1 MFAGARPFPSA
12 PPSLARG
19 GTRPSRATPGNA
31 PLLRAAAM
39 AAAGL
44 GVFFVLILL
53 LLPPPPLRAEEP
65 AAEPADTHDAAQAR
79 ARSVPA
85 PVTDVAKL
93 CVCDLLVAQCDINCC
108 CDPDCNAED
117 FSLFTTCSVPVVT
130 GDSQLCSQKAA
141 VYSLD
146 VEANPPERIFKLIDQ
161 VNPSIFC
168 IHATNYKQAMYLK
181 SPEIPT
187 PENFDQLLD
196 KFGGATFSA
205 EPDSW
210 NLDTD
215 AQNPPDANETY
226 RYEYGVPVQTEDA
239 FLRLP
244 SPVVS
249 SWCSDVNPAGFL
261 VNQATKCI
269 RSVSVEKC
277 DSIQALSM
285 LFYINSSILAV
296 PKSSQ
301 MVNITVQSIVVQS
314 QNGMR
319 TLLNSSD
326 VLRLPM
332 VLDGLCINA
341 VLGVN
346 YHITHTDT
354 GEIIEAAAAFVLGAI
369 SKEAFSIEQSFEISF
384 TQENTQPVPLS
395 GNPGYVV
402 GLPVRA
408 GFWPQGSGIIQS
420 SNKHSQLTILQST
433 STQDCLAAQGA
444 RAPVLFGYNMIS
456 GCKLRITAAMKCQP
470 LAQTLLDVLKG
481 QSFPEYVASFGN
493 SQAQDVL
500 DWVPITQ
507 LHISEQSSCQ
517 IPVSLGIEVKWT
529 KYGSLVNPQAR
540 IVNVTATITTTT
552 LKQLPSGRERI
563 IPITS
568 SVVFTDISSPAE
580 PGYKAW
586 PTINIKLPFDFF
598 YPFV

>member
-1 MFAGARPFPSA
+1 
-12 PPSLARG
+12 
-19 GTRPSRATPGNA
+19 
-31 PLLRAAAM
+31 M
-39 AAAGL
+39 AAPGL
-44 GVFFVLILL
+44 GVFFVLILLL

-79 ARSVPA
+79 ARIVPA

-108 CDPDCNAED
+108 CDPDCSAED

-168 IHATNYKQAMYLK
+168 IHATNYEQAVYLK

-249 SWCSDVNPAGFL
+249 SWCSDANPAGFL

-301 MVNITVQSIVVQS
+301 MVNITVQSIVVQG

-369 SKEAFSIEQSFEISF
+369 SKEALSIEQSFEISF

-408 GFWPQGSGIIQS
+408 GFRPQGSGIIQS

>member
-1 MFAGARPFPSA
+1 
-12 PPSLARG
+12 
-19 GTRPSRATPGNA
+19 
-31 PLLRAAAM
+31 
-39 AAAGL
+39 
-44 GVFFVLILL
+44 
-53 LLPPPPLRAEEP
+53 
-65 AAEPADTHDAAQAR
+65 PADTGGAAQKR
-79 ARSVPA
+79 ASGAPA
-85 PVTDVAKL
+85 PVTDVARL
-93 CVCDLLVAQCDINCC
+93 CVCDLLVARCDANCC
-108 CDPDCNAED
+108 CDPDCSPEE
-117 FSLFTTCSVPVVT
+117 FSLFTSCSVPVVV
-130 GDSQLCSQKAA
+130 GDSHLCRQKAA

-146 VEANPPERIFKLIDQ
+146 VEANPPERIFQLIDQ

-168 IHATNYKQAMYLK
+168 IHATNYKQALHLRP
-181 SPEIPT
+181 PEMPT
-187 PENFDQLLD
+187 PENFDRLLD
-196 KFGGATFSA
+196 EFGSAAFSA
-205 EPDSW
+205 EPEGW
-210 NLDTD
+210 GVATE
-215 AQNPPDANETY
+215 APGPPDANETRSY
-226 RYEYGVPVQTEDA
+226 QYGAPIQTEDA

-249 SWCSDVNPAGFL
+249 SWCSDANPAGFL

-277 DSIQALSM
+277 DSIQGLSM

-301 MVNITVQSIVVQS
+301 MVNVTVQSIVVQS
-314 QNGMR
+314 LDGTR
-319 TLLNSSD
+319 TLLEGAD
-326 VLRLPM
+326 GLRLPLA
-332 VLDGLCINA
+332 LDELCLNI
-341 VLGVN
+341 VLGVS
-346 YHITHTDT
+346 YHITYTDT
-354 GEIIEAAAAFVLGAI
+354 GAIIEAAAAFVLGAI
-369 SKEAFSIEQSFEISF
+369 SKEALSVQQSFQISF
-384 TQENTQPVPLS
+384 TQANTKPVPLS

-408 GFWPQGSGIIQS
+408 GFRPQGYPFLAGLLT
-420 SNKHSQLTILQST
+420 NRHSQLTILQST
-433 STQDCLAAQGA
+433 PSQDCLAAQGA
-444 RAPVLFGYNMIS
+444 RAPVRFGYNMIS

-500 DWVPITQ
+500 DWVPITH
-507 LHISEQSSCQ
+507 LHISEQRLSNTLQSSCQ

-540 IVNVTATITTTT
+540 IVNVTATLSSTT

-563 IPITS
+563 IPVTS
-568 SVVFTDISSPAE
+568 SVVFTDISAPAE

>member
-1 MFAGARPFPSA
+1 
-12 PPSLARG
+12 
-19 GTRPSRATPGNA
+19 PG
-31 PLLRAAAM
+31 
-39 AAAGL
+39 
-44 GVFFVLILL
+44 
-53 LLPPPPLRAEEP
+53 
-65 AAEPADTHDAAQAR
+65 DTHDAAR
-79 ARSVPA
+79 VRSAPA
-85 PVTDVAKL
+85 PVTDVARL
-93 CVCDLLVAQCDINCC
+93 CVCDLLVAQCDVNCC
-108 CDPDCNAED
+108 CDPDCSAED
-117 FSLFTTCSVPVVT
+117 FSLFTTCSIPVVT

-168 IHATNYKQAMYLK
+168 IHATNYKQALYLK
-181 SPEIPT
+181 TPEIPT
-187 PENFDQLLD
+187 PENFDQLLE
-196 KFGGATFSA
+196 KFGGASFRA

-210 NLDTD
+210 DLDTD
-215 AQNPPDANETY
+215 AQNAPETNETS
-226 RYEYGVPVQTEDA
+226 RYEYGAPVQTEDA

-249 SWCSDVNPAGFL
+249 SWCSDANPAGFL

-301 MVNITVQSIVVQS
+301 MVNITVQSIVVQAV
-314 QNGMR
+314 NGMR
-319 TLLNSSD
+319 TLLSSSD

-332 VLDGLCINA
+332 VLDELCINA

-369 SKEAFSIEQSFEISF
+369 SKEALSIEQSFEISF

-408 GFWPQGSGIIQS
+408 GFQPQGYPFPAAFLFAALS

-507 LHISEQSSCQ
+507 LHISEQMISYTLQSSCQ

-580 PGYKAW
+580 PSYKAW

>member
-1 MFAGARPFPSA
+1 MPHRARRSA
-12 PPSLARG
+12 E
-19 GTRPSRATPGNA
+19 
-31 PLLRAAAM
+31 
-39 AAAGL
+39 
-44 GVFFVLILL
+44 VFGRCSEAS
-53 LLPPPPLRAEEP
+53 PLRFLIP
-65 AAEPADTHDAAQAR
+65 LSAAVAR
-79 ARSVPA
+79 
-85 PVTDVAKL
+85 L
-93 CVCDLLVAQCDINCC
+93 CVCDLLVAQCDTNCC
-108 CDPDCNAED
+108 CDPDCSAQD
-117 FSLFTTCSVPVVT
+117 FSLFTTCSVPVVV

-168 IHATNYKQAMYLK
+168 IHAANYKQALYLK

-187 PENFDQLLD
+187 AENFDQLLD

-215 AQNPPDANETY
+215 AQNSPEANETS

-249 SWCSDVNPAGFL
+249 SWCSDANPAGFL

-314 QNGMR
+314 LNGMR
-319 TLLNSSD
+319 TFLSSSE

-332 VLDGLCINA
+332 VLDEVCINA

-354 GEIIEAAAAFVLGAI
+354 GEIIEASAAFVLGAI
-369 SKEAFSIEQSFEISF
+369 SREALSIEQSFEISF

-408 GFWPQGSGIIQS
+408 GFQPQGSGIIQS
-420 SNKHSQLTILQST
+420 SNKHSQLTILHST

-580 PGYKAW
+580 PSYKAW

>member
-1 MFAGARPFPSA
+1 
-12 PPSLARG
+12 
-19 GTRPSRATPGNA
+19 
-31 PLLRAAAM
+31 
-39 AAAGL
+39 
-44 GVFFVLILL
+44 
-53 LLPPPPLRAEEP
+53 
-65 AAEPADTHDAAQAR
+65 PADTRDAAQAR
-79 ARSVPA
+79 VRSPPA
-85 PVTDVAKL
+85 PVTDVARL

-108 CDPDCNAED
+108 CDPDCSAED
-117 FSLFTTCSVPVVT
+117 FSLFTTCSVPVVI

-168 IHATNYKQAMYLK
+168 IHATNYKQALYLK

-215 AQNPPDANETY
+215 AQNPPEANETS

-249 SWCSDVNPAGFL
+249 SWCSDANPAGFL

-314 QNGMR
+314 LNGMR
-319 TLLNSSD
+319 TLLSSSD
-326 VLRLPM
+326 VLRLPT
-332 VLDGLCINA
+332 VSDELCINA

-369 SKEAFSIEQSFEISF
+369 SREALSIEQSFKISF

-408 GFWPQGSGIIQS
+408 GFQPQGYPFPAAFSFNFPQLCVTSGIIQS
-420 SNKHSQLTILQST
+420 SNKHSQLTILHST

-444 RAPVLFGYNMIS
+444 RAPVLFGYNMVS

-507 LHISEQSSCQ
+507 LHISEQMFSHTLQSSCQ

-580 PGYKAW
+580 PSYKAW

>member
-1 MFAGARPFPSA
+1 
-12 PPSLARG
+12 
-19 GTRPSRATPGNA
+19 
-31 PLLRAAAM
+31 
-39 AAAGL
+39 
-44 GVFFVLILL
+44 
-53 LLPPPPLRAEEP
+53 
-65 AAEPADTHDAAQAR
+65 PADIRDAAQAPV
-79 ARSVPA
+79 RSAPA
-85 PVTDVAKL
+85 PVTDVARL
-93 CVCDLLVAQCDINCC
+93 CVCDLLVAQCDVNCC
-108 CDPDCNAED
+108 CDPDCSAED
-117 FSLFTTCSVPVVT
+117 FSLFTTCSVPVVR

-146 VEANPPERIFKLIDQ
+146 VEANPPERIFQLIDQ

-168 IHATNYKQAMYLK
+168 IHATNYKEALYLK

-196 KFGGATFSA
+196 QFGGAAFSA
-205 EPDSW
+205 EPESW

-215 AQNPPDANETY
+215 DQNPPDANETS
-226 RYEYGVPVQTEDA
+226 RYEFGVPVQTEDA

-249 SWCSDVNPAGFL
+249 SWCSDANPAGFL

-285 LFYINSSILAV
+285 LFYINSSILAAV
-296 PKSSQ
+296 FQ
-301 MVNITVQSIVVQS
+301 VDITVQSIIVQS
-314 QNGMR
+314 LDGMR
-319 TLLNSSD
+319 TLLSSGD

-332 VLDGLCINA
+332 VLDEVCINA

-369 SKEAFSIEQSFEISF
+369 SKETLSIEQSFEISF

-408 GFWPQGSGIIQS
+408 GFQPQGYPFPAAFL
-420 SNKHSQLTILQST
+420 SNKHSQLTILHST

-507 LHISEQSSCQ
+507 LHISEQLVSHTLQSSCQ

-540 IVNVTATITTTT
+540 IVNVTATITSTT

-580 PGYKAW
+580 PSYKAW
-586 PTINIKLPFDFF
+586 PTIDIKLPFDFF

>member
-1 MFAGARPFPSA
+1 
-12 PPSLARG
+12 
-19 GTRPSRATPGNA
+19 
-31 PLLRAAAM
+31 
-39 AAAGL
+39 
-44 GVFFVLILL
+44 
-53 LLPPPPLRAEEP
+53 
-65 AAEPADTHDAAQAR
+65 PADTSDAAQAR
-79 ARSVPA
+79 ARSAPA

-93 CVCDLLVAQCDINCC
+93 CVCDLLVAQCDVNCC
-108 CDPDCNAED
+108 CDPDCSAED

-130 GDSQLCSQKAA
+130 GDSQLCRQKAA

-168 IHATNYKQAMYLK
+168 IHATNYKQALYLK

-187 PENFDQLLD
+187 PENFDRLLD

-205 EPDSW
+205 QPDSW
-210 NLDTD
+210 NLDMD

-249 SWCSDVNPAGFL
+249 SWCSDANPAGFL

-277 DSIQALSM
+277 DSIRALSM

-314 QNGMR
+314 LNGMR

-369 SKEAFSIEQSFEISF
+369 SKEALSIEQSFEISF

-408 GFWPQGSGIIQS
+408 GFRPQGYPFPAGFF

-507 LHISEQSSCQ
+507 LHISEQMISNTLQSSCQ

-552 LKQLPSGRERI
+552 LKQLPPRRERI

-580 PGYKAW
+580 PSYKAW
-586 PTINIKLPFDFF
+586 PSINIKLPFDFF

>member
-1 MFAGARPFPSA
+1 
-12 PPSLARG
+12 
-19 GTRPSRATPGNA
+19 
-31 PLLRAAAM
+31 
-39 AAAGL
+39 
-44 GVFFVLILL
+44 
-53 LLPPPPLRAEEP
+53 
-65 AAEPADTHDAAQAR
+65 PADTPDTAQAR
-79 ARSVPA
+79 ARSAPA

-93 CVCDLLVAQCDINCC
+93 CVCDLLVAQCDVNCC
-108 CDPDCNAED
+108 CDPDCSADD

-130 GDSQLCSQKAA
+130 GDSQLCRQKAA

-168 IHATNYKQAMYLK
+168 IHATNYKQALYLK

-187 PENFDQLLD
+187 PENFDRLLD
-196 KFGGATFSA
+196 EFGGATFSA

-249 SWCSDVNPAGFL
+249 SWCSDANPAGFL

-314 QNGMR
+314 LNGMR

-354 GEIIEAAAAFVLGAI
+354 GEIIEAAAAFVLGPI
-369 SKEAFSIEQSFEISF
+369 SKEALSIEQSFEISF

-408 GFWPQGSGIIQS
+408 GFRPQAYPFPAGFLFAALALS
-420 SNKHSQLTILQST
+420 SNKHGQLTILQST

-456 GCKLRITAAMKCQP
+456 GCKLRITAATKCQP

-507 LHISEQSSCQ
+507 LHISEQMISNTLQSSCQ

-580 PGYKAW
+580 PSYKAW

>member
-1 MFAGARPFPSA
+1 PPETSA
-12 PPSLARG
+12 AVLAR
-19 GTRPSRATPGNA
+19 TRRG
-31 PLLRAAAM
+31 
-39 AAAGL
+39 
-44 GVFFVLILL
+44 
-53 LLPPPPLRAEEP
+53 
-65 AAEPADTHDAAQAR
+65 
-79 ARSVPA
+79 PA

-93 CVCDLLVAQCDINCC
+93 CVCDLLVAQCDVNCC
-108 CDPDCNAED
+108 CDPDCSAAD

-130 GDSQLCSQKAA
+130 GDSHLCSQKAA
-141 VYSLD
+141 IYSLD
-146 VEANPPERIFKLIDQ
+146 VEANPPERVFKLIDQ

-168 IHATNYKQAMYLK
+168 IHATNYEQALTFS

-187 PENFDQLLD
+187 SENFDQLL
-196 KFGGATFSA
+196 KQFGSGAFSA
-205 EPDSW
+205 EPERWDMNADDQ
-210 NLDTD
+210 NLS
-215 AQNPPDANETY
+215 DANETY
-226 RYEYGVPVQTEDA
+226 RYQYGVPVQTVDA

-249 SWCSDVNPAGFL
+249 SWCSDGNPAGFL

-277 DSIQALSM
+277 NDIQAVSM

-301 MVNITVQSIVVQS
+301 MVNISVQSIVIQS
-314 QNGMR
+314 LNGMR
-319 TLLNSSD
+319 TLLNDSD

-332 VLDGLCINA
+332 ILDGLCINV
-341 VLGVN
+341 VLRVS
-346 YHITHTDT
+346 YHITYTDA

-369 SKEAFSIEQSFEISF
+369 NKEALSIEQSFEISF
-384 TQENTQPVPLS
+384 TQVNTTPVPLS

-408 GFWPQGSGIIQS
+408 GFRPQGYPFPVEIMSAALLLNT
-420 SNKHSQLTILQST
+420 NKYSQLTILQST
-433 STQDCLAAQGA
+433 ASQDCLAAQGA

-456 GCKLRITAAMKCQP
+456 GCKLRITAALKCQP
-470 LAQTLLDVLKG
+470 LAQALLDLLKG

-500 DWVPITQ
+500 DWVPITH
-507 LHISEQSSCQ
+507 LYISEQRIYNTFQSSCQ
-517 IPVSLGIEVKWT
+517 IPVSLEIEVKWT

-552 LKQLPSGRERI
+552 LKQLPSGRERTI
-563 IPITS
+563 LITS
-568 SVVFTDISSPAE
+568 SVVFTDVSSPAE

-586 PTINIKLPFDFF
+586 PTINAKLPFDFF
-598 YPFV
+598 FPFV

>member
-1 MFAGARPFPSA
+1 PSN
-12 PPSLARG
+12 
-19 GTRPSRATPGNA
+19 TR
-31 PLLRAAAM
+31 
-39 AAAGL
+39 
-44 GVFFVLILL
+44 
-53 LLPPPPLRAEEP
+53 
-65 AAEPADTHDAAQAR
+65 DAAQAR
-79 ARSVPA
+79 VRSAPSPA
-85 PVTDVAKL
+85 TDVARL
-93 CVCDLLVAQCDINCC
+93 CVCDLLVAQCDTNCC
-108 CDPDCNAED
+108 CDPDCSAED
-117 FSLFTTCSVPVVT
+117 FALFTACSVPVVT

-168 IHATNYKQAMYLK
+168 IHATNYKQALYLK

-187 PENFDQLLD
+187 AENFDQLLD

-215 AQNPPDANETY
+215 AQNPPEANETS

-249 SWCSDVNPAGFL
+249 SWCSDANPAGFL

-285 LFYINSSILAV
+285 LFYINSSILASV
-296 PKSSQ
+296 FQ
-301 MVNITVQSIVVQS
+301 VNITVQSIVVQS
-314 QNGMR
+314 LNGMR
-319 TLLNSSD
+319 TLLSSSD

-332 VLDGLCINA
+332 VLDDLCINA

-369 SKEAFSIEQSFEISF
+369 SKEALSIEQSFEISF

-408 GFWPQGSGIIQS
+408 GFQPQGYPFPAAFLFASLALS
-420 SNKHSQLTILQST
+420 SNKHSQLTILHST

-481 QSFPEYVASFGN
+481 QSFPEFVASFGN
-493 SQAQDVL
+493 SQVQDVL

-507 LHISEQSSCQ
+507 LLISEQMIFHTLQSSCQ

-552 LKQLPSGRERI
+552 LKQLPPGRERI

-580 PGYKAW
+580 PSYKAW

>member
-1 MFAGARPFPSA
+1 
-12 PPSLARG
+12 
-19 GTRPSRATPGNA
+19 
-31 PLLRAAAM
+31 
-39 AAAGL
+39 
-44 GVFFVLILL
+44 
-53 LLPPPPLRAEEP
+53 
-65 AAEPADTHDAAQAR
+65 
-79 ARSVPA
+79 
-85 PVTDVAKL
+85 
-93 CVCDLLVAQCDINCC
+93 CC
-108 CDPDCNAED
+108 CDPDCSPED

-130 GDSQLCSQKAA
+130 GDSHLCSQKAA

-168 IHATNYKQAMYLK
+168 IHATNYKQALYLK

-187 PENFDQLLD
+187 PENFDQLLE
-196 KFGGATFSA
+196 KYGGSSFRA

-210 NLDTD
+210 DLDTD
-215 AQNPPDANETY
+215 VQNPP
-226 RYEYGVPVQTEDA
+226 EYGLPVQTEDA

-249 SWCSDVNPAGFL
+249 SWCSDANPAGFL

-296 PKSSQ
+296 
-301 MVNITVQSIVVQS
+301 NITVQSIVVQS
-314 QNGMR
+314 VNGMR
-319 TLLNSSD
+319 TLLSSSD

-332 VLDGLCINA
+332 VLDELCINA

-369 SKEAFSIEQSFEISF
+369 SKEAISIEQSFEISF

-408 GFWPQGSGIIQS
+408 GFQPPGYPFPAAFL
-420 SNKHSQLTILQST
+420 NKHSQLTILQST

-456 GCKLRITAAMKCQP
+456 GCKLRITAAMECQP

-481 QSFPEYVASFGN
+481 QSFPEFVASFGN

-507 LHISEQSSCQ
+507 LHISEQSPCQ

-540 IVNVTATITTTT
+540 IVNVTATITTST

-563 IPITS
+563 IPVTS

-580 PGYKAW
+580 PSYKAW
-586 PTINIKLPFDFF
+586 PTIDIKLPFDFF

>member
-1 MFAGARPFPSA
+1 
-12 PPSLARG
+12 
-19 GTRPSRATPGNA
+19 
-31 PLLRAAAM
+31 
-39 AAAGL
+39 
-44 GVFFVLILL
+44 
-53 LLPPPPLRAEEP
+53 
-65 AAEPADTHDAAQAR
+65 PADTSDAAQAR
-79 ARSVPA
+79 VRSVPA
-85 PVTDVAKL
+85 PVTDVARL
-93 CVCDLLVAQCDINCC
+93 CVCDLLVAQCDTNCC
-108 CDPDCNAED
+108 CDPDCSAED
-117 FSLFTTCSVPVVT
+117 FSLFTTCSVPVVM

-168 IHATNYKQAMYLK
+168 IHATNYEQALYLK

-187 PENFDQLLD
+187 AENFDELLD

-215 AQNPPDANETY
+215 AQNPPEANETS

-249 SWCSDVNPAGFL
+249 SWCSDANPAGFL

-285 LFYINSSILAV
+285 LFYINSSILACV
-296 PKSSQ
+296 FQ
-301 MVNITVQSIVVQS
+301 VNITVQSIVVQS
-314 QNGMR
+314 VNGMR
-319 TLLNSSD
+319 TLVSSSEA
-326 VLRLPM
+326 LRLPM
-332 VLDGLCINA
+332 VLDELCINA

-369 SKEAFSIEQSFEISF
+369 SREALSIEQSFEISF

-408 GFWPQGSGIIQS
+408 GFQPQGYPSPAAFL
-420 SNKHSQLTILQST
+420 SNKHSQLTILHST

-481 QSFPEYVASFGN
+481 QSFPEFVASFGN

-500 DWVPITQ
+500 DWVPVTQ
-507 LHISEQSSCQ
+507 LHISEQMISHTLQSSCQ
-517 IPVSLGIEVKWT
+517 IPVSLGIEIKWT

-540 IVNVTATITTTT
+540 IVNVTATITSTT

-563 IPITS
+563 IPVTS

-580 PGYKAW
+580 PSYKAW

>member
-1 MFAGARPFPSA
+1 PSD
-12 PPSLARG
+12 
-19 GTRPSRATPGNA
+19 TR
-31 PLLRAAAM
+31 
-39 AAAGL
+39 
-44 GVFFVLILL
+44 
-53 LLPPPPLRAEEP
+53 
-65 AAEPADTHDAAQAR
+65 DAAQAR
-79 ARSVPA
+79 ARSAPA
-85 PVTDVAKL
+85 PVTDVAQL
-93 CVCDLLVAQCDINCC
+93 CVCDLLVAQCDANCC
-108 CDPDCNAED
+108 CDPDCSAGD

-130 GDSQLCSQKAA
+130 GDSKLCSQKAA

-146 VEANPPERIFKLIDQ
+146 VEADPPERIFKLIDQ

-168 IHATNYKQAMYLK
+168 IHATNYEQALYLK

-187 PENFDQLLD
+187 PENFDRLLA
-196 KFGGATFSA
+196 KFGGASFSA

-210 NLDTD
+210 SLG
-215 AQNPPDANETY
+215 AEAPNPPDANETH
-226 RYEYGVPVQTEDA
+226 RYEFGAPVQTENA

-249 SWCSDVNPAGFL
+249 SWCSDANPAGFL

-314 QNGMR
+314 LGGTR
-319 TLLNSSD
+319 TSLNSSD

-332 VLDGLCINA
+332 VLDELCINA

-369 SKEAFSIEQSFEISF
+369 SKETLSIEQSFEISF
-384 TQENTQPVPLS
+384 TQENAQPVPLS

-408 GFWPQGSGIIQS
+408 GFRPQGYPSFPAGLL
-420 SNKHSQLTILQST
+420 SNKHSQLTILHST

-470 LAQTLLDVLKG
+470 LAETLLDVLKG

-507 LHISEQSSCQ
+507 LHISEQMISNTLQSSCQ

-540 IVNVTATITTTT
+540 IVNVTATITTST
-552 LKQLPSGRERI
+552 LRQLPSGRERI
-563 IPITS
+563 IPVTS

>member
-1 MFAGARPFPSA
+1 
-12 PPSLARG
+12 
-19 GTRPSRATPGNA
+19 
-31 PLLRAAAM
+31 
-39 AAAGL
+39 
-44 GVFFVLILL
+44 
-53 LLPPPPLRAEEP
+53 
-65 AAEPADTHDAAQAR
+65 PADIRDDAQAR
-79 ARSVPA
+79 VRSAPA
-85 PVTDVAKL
+85 PITDVARL
-93 CVCDLLVAQCDINCC
+93 CVCDLLVAQCDVNCC
-108 CDPDCNAED
+108 CDPDCSAED
-117 FSLFTTCSVPVVT
+117 FSLFTACSVPVVT

-168 IHATNYKQAMYLK
+168 IHATNYKQALYLK
-181 SPEIPT
+181 SPQIPT

-215 AQNPPDANETY
+215 AQNPPDANETS

-249 SWCSDVNPAGFL
+249 SWCSDANPAGFL

-285 LFYINSSILAV
+285 LFYINSSILASV
-296 PKSSQ
+296 FQ
-301 MVNITVQSIVVQS
+301 VNITVQSIVVQS
-314 QNGMR
+314 LNGMR
-319 TLLNSSD
+319 TLLSSSD

-341 VLGVN
+341 VFGVN

-369 SKEAFSIEQSFEISF
+369 SKERLSIEQSFEISF

-408 GFWPQGSGIIQS
+408 GFQPQGYPFPAAFLFSALALS
-420 SNKHSQLTILQST
+420 SNKHSQLTILHST

-493 SQAQDVL
+493 SQARDVL

-507 LHISEQSSCQ
+507 LLISEQMISHTLQSSCQ

-580 PGYKAW
+580 PSYKAW
-586 PTINIKLPFDFF
+586 PTIDIKLPFDFF

>member
-1 MFAGARPFPSA
+1 PVE
-12 PPSLARG
+12 
-19 GTRPSRATPGNA
+19 TPDG
-31 PLLRAAAM
+31 
-39 AAAGL
+39 
-44 GVFFVLILL
+44 
-53 LLPPPPLRAEEP
+53 
-65 AAEPADTHDAAQAR
+65 AQAR
-79 ARSVPA
+79 ARSLPA

-93 CVCDLLVAQCDINCC
+93 CVCDLLVAQCDTNCC
-108 CDPDCNAED
+108 CDPDCGAED
-117 FSLFTTCSVPVVT
+117 FSLFTACSVPVVT

-168 IHATNYKQAMYLK
+168 IHATNYKQALYLK

-187 PENFDQLLD
+187 PENFDRLLD
-196 KFGGATFSA
+196 KFGGSTFSA

-215 AQNPPDANETY
+215 AQNPPDTNETY
-226 RYEYGVPVQTEDA
+226 RYEYGAPVHTEDA

-249 SWCSDVNPAGFL
+249 SWCSDANPAGFL

-285 LFYINSSILAV
+285 LFYINSSILA
-296 PKSSQ
+296 SAFQ
-301 MVNITVQSIVVQS
+301 VNITVQSIVVQS

-369 SKEAFSIEQSFEISF
+369 SKETLSIEQSFEISF

-408 GFWPQGSGIIQS
+408 GFRPQGYPFPAAFSS

-507 LHISEQSSCQ
+507 LHISEQMISNPLQSSCQ

-540 IVNVTATITTTT
+540 IVNVTATITTST

-563 IPITS
+563 IPVTS